1 MIFEAHRS
9 NCKRD
14 AQIVGFAT
22 GPVCLARRDLF
33 GEGECPP
40 NLFAEFEVGRAR
52 RLLRAPYGLLAGL
65 ATPGVST
72 LVTLITYVTVTVEP
86 GLSSADPL
94 IVAGSIANSNFSVPF
109 STESVVPVAAT
120 TVPVISYVFPPAAN
134 SGAANTR
141 LIPVSK

>member
-1 MIFEAHRS
+1 MHKSSDLLQGRFAWPVVIFSAKANVRRIYLLNSRLDVFGVCSAH
-9 NCKRD
+9 
-14 AQIVGFAT
+14 
-22 GPVCLARRDLF
+22 
-33 GEGECPP
+33 
-40 NLFAEFEVGRAR
+40 
-52 RLLRAPYGLLAGL
+52 PYGLLAGL

-72 LVTLITYVTVTVEP
+72 LVTLITYVIVTVEP

-94 IVAGSIANSNFSVPF
+94 IVAGSIANSYFSVPF

-134 SGAANTR
+134 NGAANTR